1 MHNLKEIK
9 LKAILTSILI
19 VQQYSSIFSV
29 LEKHFKILTE
39 PMLSTQLLKL
49 TREQKELLI
58 MLQTKLLRFSQ
69 VTKRR
74 DIMFMAV
81 TIRLR

>member
-19 VQQYSSIFSV
+19 VQQSSSIFSV

-39 PMLSTQLLKL
+39 HMLSTLPLKL

-58 MLQTKLLRFSQ
+58 MLQTKHLRFSQ
-69 VTKRR
+69 VTIRR

-81 TIRLR
+81 TIRHR